1 MENKN
6 NYCLLSFGD
15 SQGEIMDYVFYE
27 NNNYIK
33 YENDNNVGWKSA
45 WSTRSLLDN
54 DLVNEIINTIKFY
67 KINYDK
73 VYIFLSFG
81 CTDIEWNLGYKRLK
95 DVNVDT
101 NNLINDMVIAICNL
115 IDSLLLIDNLI
126 IIPIFAYFPLPLKKN
141 YLERYNKKHN
151 LHPYYDLPELNERT
165 YLWKNFKNIITNKY
179 KSIDLEKYYTEKGV
193 EYFMREDEDHHPD
206 FIKLQH
212 YLCKELEQFNFF
224 IKPILIEL
232 YPHTRR
238 IRK

>member
-1 MENKN
+1 MGKN
-6 NYCLLSFGD
+6 NYCLLNFGD
-15 SQGEIMDYVFYE
+15 SQGEIMDYVFNEY
-27 NNNYIK
+27 NNYIK
-33 YENDNNVGWKSA
+33 YEDDNNVGWKSG

-54 DLVNEIINTIKFY
+54 NLVNKIINTVKFY

-95 DVNVDT
+95 DDKVDT
-101 NNLINDMVIAICNL
+101 NNLISDMVIAICNL

-141 YLERYNKKHN
+141 YLERYNKKHD
-151 LHPYYDLPELNERT
+151 LHPYYDLPELSERII
-165 YLWKNFKNIITNKY
+165 LWKNFKNIITNKY

-206 FIKLQH
+206 FIKLQL
-212 YLCKELEQFNFF
+212 YLCKELEQLHFY
-224 IKPILIEL
+224 IKPILTEL